1 MSNMKSKLAA
11 SVRQVKA
18 QAPAPAKPAAPARKP
33 SVAKQAAP
41 AIKAKANTKVE
52 VTTGG
57 DEPQASG
64 SALFP
69 SRVWPD

>member
-18 QAPAPAKPAAPARKP
+18 QAPAPAKPAAPAGKP

-41 AIKAKANTKVE
+41 APKAKAE
-52 VTTGG
+52 VATGSG
-57 DEPQASG
+57 EPQASG
-64 SALFP
+64 KALFP